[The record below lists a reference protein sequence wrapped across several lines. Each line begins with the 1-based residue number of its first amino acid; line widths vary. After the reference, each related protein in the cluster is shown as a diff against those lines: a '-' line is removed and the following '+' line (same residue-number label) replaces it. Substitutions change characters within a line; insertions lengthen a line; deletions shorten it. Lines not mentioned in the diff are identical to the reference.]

1 MKTQIAFIFLFLH
14 FTFFAQDM
22 SQSLVSTNGGSNS
35 TGLIDLRPYEN
46 SSKVEGSQYV
56 IDKFLPATIE
66 GVEGTHLM
74 RYNALNDDI
83 EYQKEE
89 DKIFVLDK
97 TNKKYDVVFLNN
109 KQKYGVYEYVDFSGE
124 STKGFLIELY
134 ASNLSLLK
142 REKVKYVSDKYPKNG
157 YEDLVPAHYERAADE
172 YYIKQG
178 DNIVA
183 FPKNKKLLLAMYPE
197 KKSEISNYL
206 KSNRVS
212 FKNERD
218 LISTVAFLSTL
229 HN

>member
-22 SQSLVSTNGGSNS
+22 SQSLISTTGGSNP
-35 TGLIDLRPYEN
+35 TGLIDLKPYE
-46 SSKVEGSQYV
+46 SGSKVEGSQYV

-83 EYQKEE
+83 EYQREE

-97 TNKKYDVVFLNN
+97 TNKKYDVVFTTN
-109 KQKYGVYEYVDFSGE
+109 KQKYGVHEYIDQKGE
-124 STKGFLIELY
+124 SVKGFLIELY

-142 REKVKYVSDKYPKNG
+142 REKVKYVSDKYPTNG
-157 YEDLVPAHYERAADE
+157 YENLVPAHYERADDE
-172 YYIKQG
+172 FYIKQG
-178 DNIVA
+178 DKIVG

-197 KKSEISNYL
+197 KKSEINAYL
-206 KSNRVS
+206 KSNKVS
-212 FKNERD
+212 FRNEKD
-218 LISTVAFLSTL
+218 LISLVAFLSTL
-229 HN
+229 YN